1 MKIETRAFG
10 NGETIP
16 MHYSK
21 YGDNISPPLTFVDVP
36 DKARS
41 LVLIMD
47 DPDAPHGLF
56 THWVLFNLGPALREL
71 PEDTVPADARQGKNS
86 WGEACYGGPRPPDRE
101 HRYFFKLYAL
111 DVSLGLPNGATR
123 EEVERAM
130 QGHIIAQ
137 AEYMGRHA
145 PHATAQR

>member
-10 NGETIP
+10 PGETIP
-16 MHYSK
+16 LRYSK
-21 YGDNISPPLTFVDVP
+21 YGDNLSPPLTFADVP

-41 LVLIMD
+41 LVLIVD
-47 DPDAPHGLF
+47 DPDAPKGLF

-71 PEDTVPADARQGKNS
+71 PEDTVPADSRQGKNG
-86 WGEACYGGPRPPDRE
+86 WGEAGYGGPRPPDRE
-101 HRYFFKLYAL
+101 HRYFFRLYAL
-111 DVSLGLPNGATR
+111 DESLGLPDGAAR

-130 QGHIIAQ
+130 SGHVIAQ

-145 PHATAQR
+145 PVAGIG